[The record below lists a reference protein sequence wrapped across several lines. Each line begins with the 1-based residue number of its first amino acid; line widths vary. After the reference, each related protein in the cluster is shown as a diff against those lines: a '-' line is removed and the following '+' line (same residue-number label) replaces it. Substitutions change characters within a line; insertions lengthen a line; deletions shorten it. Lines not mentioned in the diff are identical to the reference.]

1 MNAITDAARLR
12 LSWRQPLRALNAW
25 QRLAGRW
32 PGPGGGNPSLLTAP
46 AGEPGVPG
54 LPGWTTRRAPWH
66 RVCTIPPPM
75 VEIILQHLFVQ
86 VPELSPPGC
95 HPMQRS
101 SANPPPHQC
110 NLSRLTLNTK
120 RGTKEVV
127 AGADITYTCP
137 PGELFCAG
145 SRDMAQLNPWFVL
158 LSSIIASIHARPD
171 LSMSPKSI

>member
-32 PGPGGGNPSLLTAP
+32 PGARRRESFPPDGPSRGA
-46 AGEPGVPG
+46 
-54 LPGWTTRRAPWH
+54 RRA
-66 RVCTIPPPM
+66 RVCTIPPPT
-75 VEIILQHLFVQ
+75 VEIILPHLFVQ

-145 SRDMAQLNPWFVL
+145 SRDMAQLNPWFVS